1 MDFSLPLDETQISHA
16 AENMIRQHG
25 SEALT
30 KADDRAK
37 NSKAEGSDWP
47 AKTWDLIREVIKDE
61 QDSDDKIRGCPPI
74 NSHPVGAERLSRE
87 DDYFEPLGEVEQAL
101 LNGWLNVEGPKGCQ
115 WINDANQHCSQP
127 LARLSSRS
135 PYCEEHLRRSLTKPG
150 WRRLLAAAGRESELP
165 SD

>member
-37 NSKAEGSDWP
+37 NSKAEGSDWY

-61 QDSDDKIRGCPPI
+61 QDSDDKIRACPPI

-101 LNGWLNVEGPKGCQ
+101 LNGWLNVEGPKGCH
-115 WINDANQHCSQP
+115 WIDDDAQHCNKP
-127 LARLSSRS
+127 LARLRSRS
-135 PYCEEHLRRSLTKPG
+135 PYCEEHLRRSLTEVA
-150 WRRLLAAAGRESELP
+150 WRQLLAAAG
-165 SD
+165 SDS